1 MRTKYH
7 NESKNI
13 YKKENIKVKKV
24 TFNEEKENIIEILM
38 KRVEELE
45 KKVKNWRRLEM
56 KVEDMEKIL
65 NDREQ

>member
-1 MRTKYH
+1 MYNTRYQMRTKYH

-38 KRVEELE
+38 KRVKELE
-45 KKVKNWRRLEM
+45 NIGDES
-56 KVEDMEKIL
+56 
-65 NDREQ
+65 

>member
-38 KRVEELE
+38 KRVKELE
-45 KKVKNWRRLEM
+45 NIGDES
-56 KVEDMEKIL
+56 
-65 NDREQ
+65 

>member
-24 TFNEEKENIIEILM
+24 TFNEEKENIIEILI

-45 KKVKNWRRLEM
+45 KKVKNWRILEM